1 MSDGHDRRTMVGGAL
16 AAGLVALTAGDAGA
30 TARSLRARVQ
40 AVLDQHLAARRK
52 PEGITCISAHVSRSA
67 DDPGISLVTGTTDR
81 SGREPIS
88 ARTLFEVGS
97 NTKAFTSALLMKLEA
112 AGKLDIDQTLG
123 DWLPQ
128 YPAWKHVKIRRLLNM
143 TSGIPTYSEAPR
155 FMRAQAENK
164 FRHFTEEEL
173 VAYAYPRP
181 GNHLP
186 VSEGYFYSN
195 TNYVLAGMIAAKAGK
210 EPYDRQ
216 LRRLIFKPLRMTESY
231 YDAWKLPKDV
241 IERMA
246 SGYFL
251 NPACGEYRPDCSVGP
266 LQPLDGQNMRRADVS
281 WTGPAGGIVST
292 PRDLTRWVRGLF
304 GGHVVPRAQLAQMKK
319 LVSVRTGKP
328 IAHATAADPQGFG
341 LGVAQLYQPGTGPLW
356 FYEGMTLG
364 YRGVF
369 AYYPKTDV
377 VLAVALNSQPP
388 EGTDAIGALFG
399 SLYAAVM
406 Q

>member
-1 MSDGHDRRTMVGGAL
+1 MPESYDRRTMFGGAL
-16 AAGLVALTAGDAGA
+16 AASLVALTAADAQAAGKP
-30 TARSLRARVQ
+30 LRTRLQ
-40 AVLDQHLAARRK
+40 AVVNQHLAARRK

-67 DDPGISLVTGTTDR
+67 GDSGISVVAGTTDR

-88 ARTLFEVGS
+88 ARTLFEIGS
-97 NTKAFTSALLMKLEA
+97 NTKAFTSALIMKLEA
-112 AGKLDIDQTLG
+112 KGRLDIDQTVG

-173 VAYAYPRP
+173 IAYAYPSP

-186 VSEGYFYSN
+186 VDEGYFYSN
-195 TNYVLAGMIAAKAGK
+195 TNYVLAGMIVAKAGK

-216 LRRLIFKPLRMTESY
+216 LRRLIFEPLRLTESY
-231 YDAWKLPKDV
+231 YEAWKLPKDV

-251 NPACGEYRPDCSVGP
+251 NPACSEYRPGCSVAP
-266 LQPLDGQNMRRADVS
+266 LAPLNGQNMRRADVS

-304 GGHVVPRAQLAQMKK
+304 GGHVVPPAQLAQMKE
-319 LVSVRTGKP
+319 LISVKTSKP
-328 IAHATAADPQGFG
+328 IARTKADDPQGFG
-341 LGVAQLYQPGTGPLW
+341 LGLGQLYQRGVGPIW
-356 FYEGMTLG
+356 FYEGITLG

-369 AYYPKTDV
+369 AYYPKDDL
-377 VLAVALNSQPP
+377 VLAVALNSQPLD
-388 EGTDAIGALFG
+388 GTDAVGSLFG
-399 SLYAAVM
+399 ALYAAVM
-406 Q
+406 P

>member
-1 MSDGHDRRTMVGGAL
+1 MSESYDRRTMVGGAL

-30 TARSLRARVQ
+30 TAPSLRARLQ
-40 AVLDQHLAARRK
+40 AVVDQHLAARRK
-52 PEGITCISAHVSRSA
+52 PEGITCISAHVSRSEE
-67 DDPGISLVTGTTDR
+67 DRGISVVTGATDR
-81 SGREPIS
+81 SGRLPITD
-88 ARTLFEVGS
+88 RTLFEVGS
-97 NTKAFTSALLMKLEA
+97 NTKAFTSALLLKLEA
-112 AGKLDIDQTLG
+112 AGKLDIDQTIG

-128 YPAWKHVKIRRLLNM
+128 YPAWGHVKIRRLLNM

-155 FMRAQAENK
+155 FMKAQAENK

-195 TNYVLAGMIAAKAGK
+195 TNYILAGMIVAKAGR
-210 EPYDRQ
+210 ESYERQ
-216 LRRLIFKPLRMTESY
+216 LRRLILKPLRMWDSF
-231 YDAWKLPKDV
+231 YDGWKLPPEV

-251 NPACGEYRPDCSVGP
+251 NPACSEYRPNCTVGP

-281 WTGPAGGIVST
+281 WTGPAGGLVST
-292 PRDLTRWVRGLF
+292 PRDLTRWVRGVF
-304 GGHVVPRAQLAQMKK
+304 GGLVVPPAQLAQMKQ
-319 LVSVRTGKP
+319 LISLRTGRP
-328 IAHATAADPQGFG
+328 IAGTTADDPQGYG
-341 LGVAQLYQPGTGPLW
+341 LGLAQMYQPGVGQFW

-369 AYYPKTDV
+369 ACYPEDDL
-377 VLAVALNSQPP
+377 VLSVALNSQPP
-388 EGTDAIGALFG
+388 EGADAIGPLFQ

>member
-1 MSDGHDRRTMVGGAL
+1 MSGNYDRRTVVGGAL
-16 AAGLVALTAGDAGA
+16 AAGLVGLTAGDAGA
-30 TARSLRARVQ
+30 TARSLRARLQSVV
-40 AVLDQHLAARRK
+40 AQHLAARRR
-52 PEGITCISAHVSRSA
+52 PEGITCISAHVSRSP
-67 DDPGISLVTGTTDR
+67 DDAGISVVTGTTDR
-81 SGREPIS
+81 SGREPITP
-88 ARTLFEVGS
+88 RTLFEVGS

-112 AGKLDIDQTLG
+112 KGRLDIDQTVG

-128 YPAWKHVKIRRLLNM
+128 YPAWKHVTIRRLLNM

-173 VAYAYPRP
+173 IAYAYPGP
-181 GNHLP
+181 SNHLP
-186 VSEGYFYSN
+186 IDKGYFYSN
-195 TNYVLAGMIAAKAGK
+195 TNYILAGMIVAKAGK

-231 YDAWKLPKDV
+231 YDALKLPKDV

-251 NPACGEYRPDCSVGP
+251 NPSCSEYRPGCSVGP

-304 GGHVVPRAQLAQMKK
+304 GGDVVPPAQLARMKE
-319 LVSVRTGKP
+319 LVSTRTGKP
-328 IAHATAADPQGFG
+328 IARASAQDRQGFG
-341 LGVAQLYQPGTGPLW
+341 LGIAQLYLPGIGPIW
-356 FYEGMTLG
+356 FYEGTTLG

-369 AYYPKTDV
+369 AYYPKDDLV
-377 VLAVALNSQPP
+377 VAVALNSQPP
-388 EGTDAIGALFG
+388 EGTDAIGPLFEA
-399 SLYAAVM
+399 LYAAIM

>member
-1 MSDGHDRRTMVGGAL
+1 MSDGYDRRAMVGGAL
-16 AAGLVALTAGDAGA
+16 AAGLMAMSAGQARA
-30 TARSLRARVQ
+30 TAPSLRARVQ
-40 AVLDQHLAARRK
+40 AVIDAHLAARRG

-81 SGREPIS
+81 SGHEPITT
-88 ARTLFEVGS
+88 RTLFEVGS
-97 NTKAFTSALLMKLEA
+97 NTKAFTSALLLKLEA
-112 AGKLDIDQTLG
+112 AGRLDIDQTVG

-128 YPAWKHVKIRRLLNM
+128 YPAWGHVKIRRLLNM

-173 VAYAYPRP
+173 IAYAYPRP

-186 VSEGYFYSN
+186 VSTGYFYSN
-195 TNYVLAGMIAAKAGK
+195 TNYILAGMIVAKAGR

-216 LRRLIFKPLRMTESY
+216 LQRLIFAPLRLTQSY
-231 YDAWKLPKDV
+231 YDPWKLPKDV

-246 SGYFL
+246 SGYFQ
-251 NPACGEYRPDCSVGP
+251 NPSCSEYRPHCSVGQ

-304 GGHVVPRAQLAQMKK
+304 GGRVVPPAQLAQMKQ
-319 LVSVRTGKP
+319 LVSLETGKP
-328 IAHATAADPQGFG
+328 IARTTASDPRGFG
-341 LGVAQLYQPGTGPLW
+341 LGLAELYLDGTGPFW
-356 FYEGMTLG
+356 FYEGTTLG

-369 AYYPKTDV
+369 AYYPKDDL
-377 VLAVALNSQPP
+377 VLAVSLNSQPP
-388 EGTDAIGALFG
+388 EGTDAIGPLFEA
-399 SLYAAVM
+399 LYAAVM